1 MDNVKKLIRRLQSLP
16 TDTLVV
22 GYDIRLVDKAQQSAM
37 HLFDIDTKDEPS
49 TQAEEPRRIGF

>member
-37 HLFDIDTKDEPS
+37 HLFDIDVKDEPS